1 MILKE
6 DLLELGILEDNEF
19 LDKYYNLVVKNFSTK
34 KEKSG
39 MIKSTPGVS
48 NVGKD
53 DPQSTSKISWPY
65 IIAVIFFPIS
75 PSPPKNA
82 TFNAL

>member
-34 KEKSG
+34 KEK
-39 MIKSTPGVS
+39 
-48 NVGKD
+48 GKTD
-53 DPQSTSKISWPY
+53 RHHKDILK
-65 IIAVIFFPIS
+65 V
-75 PSPPKNA
+75 KR
-82 TFNAL
+82 

>member
-34 KEKSG
+34 KRKR
-39 MIKSTPGVS
+39 
-48 NVGKD
+48 
-53 DPQSTSKISWPY
+53 
-65 IIAVIFFPIS
+65 
-75 PSPPKNA
+75 
-82 TFNAL
+82 